1 MYSLFGSGAF
11 TLEMLAQGWLVLQ
24 LTNSPFWVGLAAGLR
39 GATQALFSVLGGP
52 IVDRADRRRML
63 LTAQLAAALGAMA
76 LATLLLTHAARLGH
90 VLCYLVLSGVVTAV
104 SKPSASGLMYDV
116 VGPQRLL
123 NASAFQF
130 MAASLVRI
138 IGALAGGVVID
149 RLGVAHNYLLISA
162 AYGGGVAA
170 LFLLRSPATVPRA
183 TGPFVRAVAAGLGY
197 ALRVREIRALLLLS
211 LVVEAFGFGFQAM
224 MPVMARDVLRVGA
237 IGLGSLA
244 AMVGV
249 GQLCATLAVASRGNP
264 RNKGTLLVAAAIGF
278 GVFIALFALSPWY
291 SVSLAVV
298 MIVGALG
305 SSYDTSM
312 STVLMTVS
320 SDEARGRVLG
330 LYYSTMGVSA
340 LGWLGVGAA
349 ATALGMP
356 AALALSGAIV
366 AAGTL
371 GMLPLLHPLN
381 RLGEVAQPEGASPA
395 GRPVGS
401 PY

>member
-11 TLEMLAQGWLVLQ
+11 TLELLTQGWLVLQ
-24 LTNSPFWVGLAAGLR
+24 LTNSPFWVGLAAGVR
-39 GATQALFSVLGGP
+39 GGTQALFSVLGGP
-52 IVDRADRRRML
+52 VVDRADRRRML
-63 LTAQLAAALGAMA
+63 LTAQLAAALGALA
-76 LATLLLTHAARLGH
+76 LATLLLTHTARLGH
-90 VLCYLVLSGVVTAV
+90 VLCYLVLNGIVIAI

-116 VGPQRLL
+116 VGPRRLL

-130 MAASLVRI
+130 MAASVVRI
-138 IGALAGGVVID
+138 IGALAGGIVID
-149 RLGVAHNYLLISA
+149 RLGVGQNYLLISA
-162 AYGGGVAA
+162 AYGGGAAA
-170 LFLLRSPATVPRA
+170 LFLLRSPTTARGA
-183 TGPFVRAVAAGLGY
+183 AAPFVRAVAAGLGY

-211 LVVEAFGFGFQAM
+211 LIVEAFGFGYQAM

-249 GQLCATLAVASRGNP
+249 GQLCATLAVASRGDP
-264 RNKGTLLVAAAIGF
+264 RNKGTLLVAAATGF
-278 GVFIALFALSPWY
+278 GAFIALFGLSPWF
-291 SVSLAVV
+291 SVSLAIVTV
-298 MIVGALG
+298 VGALG

-312 STVLMTVS
+312 STVMMTAS
-320 SDEARGRVLG
+320 SDETRGRVLG

-349 ATALGMP
+349 ATVLGMP

-371 GMLPLLHPLN
+371 GMLPALHPLH
-381 RLGEVAQPEGASPA
+381 RLGEAPQAGDSPGADPL
-395 GRPVGS
+395 GS
-401 PY
+401 PHN